1 MKKLAILCAAIMAA
15 TGVSAF
21 ASCGGGG
28 GGTEAKEQKV
38 MNLSLNP
45 EVEFVLDENDKV
57 VSVNALNEEGNLIIS
72 AEVFTGKT
80 AEEAAKLFVEV
91 SKETGFLVSG
101 KVNAGENELEI
112 SLSGDTKAAEAL
124 YNDVKAGVEAYLTS
138 ANITATIEQA
148 AAISEEQLEA
158 LVAECAPYLETA
170 KIQAMEYKELVA
182 TLAESRKETAEF
194 YSQELKNAYYEAK
207 SFAMEQ
213 AELQAVKTQ
222 EGITGIAAIA
232 FDTAYG
238 LYTTAVDTIES
249 TRMTM
254 LVNENSPYQLALNA
268 FREAKTNYLNYRN
281 YVASL
286 EETEITTAISDQLA
300 SYQTIV
306 DSTETALLQA
316 GQNANQALDTAKAQ
330 VKTAYDS
337 VVDLIGE
344 YSAKVSQYATDIAT
358 KQQEAQTA
366 FFTSF
371 EEDYAAAITAAKANW
386 DSMKTQLEN
395 GESAG

>member
-1 MKKLAILCAAIMAA
+1 MKKLAILCAAIIAT

-21 ASCGGGG
+21 ASCGGS
-28 GGTEAKEQKV
+28 TEKEQKV

-57 VSVNALNEEGNLIIS
+57 ISVNALNEEGNLIIS

-101 KVNAGENELEI
+101 KINAGENELEI
-112 SLSGDTKAAEAL
+112 SLSGDTKAAETL
-124 YNDVKAGVEAYLTS
+124 YKDVKAEVESYLT
-138 ANITATIEQA
+138 AENITATIKQA
-148 AAISEEQLEA
+148 AAIGEEQLEK

-170 KIQAMEYKELVA
+170 KIQAMEYKELVK

-207 SFAMEQ
+207 AFAMEQ
-213 AELQAVKTQ
+213 AELQAVKVQ

-232 FDTAYG
+232 FDSAYNV
-238 LYTTAVDTIES
+238 YTGVVETIET

-254 LVNENSPYQLALNA
+254 LVNENSPYQIALKA
-268 FREAKTNYLNYRN
+268 FREAKTDYLNYRN

-286 EETEITTAISDQLA
+286 EETKITTAISEQLA
-300 SYQTIV
+300 SYQTLV
-306 DSTETALLQA
+306 DNTETALLQA
-316 GQNANQALDTAKAQ
+316 GENANEVLDTVKAQ
-330 VKTAYDS
+330 VKMAYDS
-337 VVDLIGE
+337 VVALIGE
-344 YSAKVSQYATDIAT
+344 YSAKVSQYASEIAT

-366 FFTSF
+366 FFTNF
-371 EEDYAAAITAAKANW
+371 EADYAAAITAAKDNW
-386 DSMKTQLEN
+386 NAMKTALEK
-395 GESAG
+395 GENAE

>member
-1 MKKLAILCAAIMAA
+1 MKKLAILCAAILAA

-21 ASCGGGG
+21 VSCGGA
-28 GGTEAKEQKV
+28 EAKEQKV

-57 VSVNALNEEGNLIIS
+57 VSVNALNEEGNLIVS

-101 KVNAGENELEI
+101 KVKTGENELEI

-124 YNDVKAGVEAYLTS
+124 YNDVKAEVESYLT
-138 ANITATIEQA
+138 AENITATIEQA
-148 AAISEEQLEA
+148 AAISEEQLEK
-158 LVAECAPYLETA
+158 LVAECAPYLDAA
-170 KIQAMEYKELVA
+170 KIQTMEYKELVK

-207 SFAMEQ
+207 AFAMEQ
-213 AELQAVKTQ
+213 AELQAVKAQ

-254 LVNENSPYQLALNA
+254 LVNEDSPYQVALKA
-268 FREAKTNYLNYRN
+268 FREAKADYLNYRN

-286 EETEITTAISDQLA
+286 EETEITTAISEQLA
-300 SYQTIV
+300 GYETIV
-306 DSTETALLQA
+306 NNTETMLLQA
-316 GQNANQALDTAKAQ
+316 GETANLALDGVKTQ

-337 VVDLIGE
+337 VVLAIEE
-344 YSAKVSQYATDIAT
+344 YSAKVSQYASQIAT

-371 EEDYAAAITAAKANW
+371 ETDYAAAITAAKNNW
-386 DSMKTQLEN
+386 TSMKTELEN
-395 GESAG
+395 GENAE

>member
-28 GGTEAKEQKV
+28 TETKEQKV

-124 YNDVKAGVEAYLTS
+124 YNDVKAGVEEYLTS
-138 ANITATIEQA
+138 ANVTATIEQA

-170 KIQAMEYKELVA
+170 KIQAMEHKELVS
-182 TLAESRKETAEF
+182 TLVESRKETAEF

-213 AELQAVKTQ
+213 AELQAVKAKA
-222 EGITGIAAIA
+222 ELNVIAAGM
-232 FDTAYG
+232 FDAAYNI
-238 LYTTAVDTIES
+238 YTGVVETIES

-254 LVNENSPYQLALNA
+254 LVNENSPYQLALKA
-268 FREAKTNYLNYRN
+268 FREAKTDYLNYRN

-286 EETEITTAISDQLA
+286 EETEVTTAISDQLV

-316 GQNANQALDTAKAQ
+316 GQNANQALDTAKVQ

-337 VVDLIGE
+337 VVASIGE

-371 EEDYAAAITAAKANW
+371 EEDYAAAITAAKTNW

-395 GESAG
+395 GEAAE

>member
-1 MKKLAILCAAIMAA
+1 MKKLAVFCATIMAA

-21 ASCGGGG
+21 ASCGTTG
-28 GGTEAKEQKV
+28 EKEQKV

-91 SKETGFLVSG
+91 SKETGFLVTG

-124 YNDVKAGVEAYLTS
+124 YKDVKAGVEEYLTS
-138 ANITATIEQA
+138 ANVTATIEQA
-148 AAISEEQLEA
+148 AAISEEQLEK

-170 KIQAMEYKELVA
+170 KIQAMEYKELVS
-182 TLAESRKETAEF
+182 TLVESRKETAEF

-207 SFAMEQ
+207 AFAMEQ
-213 AELQAVKTQ
+213 AELQAVKVQ
-222 EGITGIAAIA
+222 EGITGISAIA
-232 FDTAYG
+232 FDTAYNI
-238 LYTTAVDTIES
+238 YTGVVETIEN

-254 LVNENSPYQLALNA
+254 LVNETSPYQLALKA
-268 FREAKTNYLNYRN
+268 FREAKTDYLNYRN

-286 EETEITTAISDQLA
+286 EETEVTTAISQQLA

-306 DSTETALLQA
+306 DNTEAALLKA
-316 GQNANQALDTAKAQ
+316 GEDANAALDTVKVQ

-337 VVDLIGE
+337 VVALIGE
-344 YSAKVSQYATDIAT
+344 YSAKVSQYASEIAT

-366 FFTSF
+366 FFTNF
-371 EEDYAAAITAAKANW
+371 ETDYAAAITAAKNNW
-386 DSMKTQLEN
+386 SSMKTELEN
-395 GESAG
+395 GESAE